1 MATKEEKIAELEAE
15 WLEDM
20 SVVLSQKLGDTVDL
34 SQMSETELR
43 EFLAG
48 LPEDVLDESNY
59 EVMEKQ
65 ELIAMPGIGKLGSLG
80 SVAKMLPTRV
90 GVGLLTAKDFIKA
103 KPLLKKGLIGVG
115 GVLGI
120 GGGLEAGDKLFG
132 SEPDDVEENI
142 VGDFGQDEMD
152 LAAKGIDTT
161 DEE

>member
-90 GVGLLTAKDFIKA
+90 GVGLLTAFT
-103 KPLLKKGLIGVG
+103 LIY
-115 GVLGI
+115 
-120 GGGLEAGDKLFG
+120 
-132 SEPDDVEENI
+132 
-142 VGDFGQDEMD
+142 
-152 LAAKGIDTT
+152 
-161 DEE
+161 